1 VPVHRHDEVAPPEQF
16 AELHAPVRSAAGLA
30 VGVDDLHATVRGAP
44 RDLAP
49 ERAIA
54 DEAEELPGKRLG
66 ALLKQIDRDLGIL
79 DGCHGMVIGAT

>member
-30 VGVDDLHATVRGAP
+30 VGVDDLHAAVRGAP
-44 RDLAP
+44 
-49 ERAIA
+49 
-54 DEAEELPGKRLG
+54 
-66 ALLKQIDRDLGIL
+66 RDLGIL